1 MELDPTMIS
10 AILNIILFIALL
22 LLNKK
27 VRDITKYITLA
38 QNIILLMLRTLVA
51 LNNLLSTIREAVVD
65 GKIDQDEAEKIVK
78 MIEEIIIEWVNMSPT
93 TQREP
98 QIKPQ
103 VAPPDLIS

>member
-10 AILNIILFIALL
+10 AMLNIILFIALL

-103 VAPPDLIS
+103 VTPPDLTV

>member
-10 AILNIILFIALL
+10 AILNIILFIVLL

-27 VRDITKYITLA
+27 VRDITKYIILA

-51 LNNLLSTIREAVVD
+51 LNNLLNTIREAVAD

-78 MIEEIIIEWVNMSPT
+78 MIEAIIVEWVNMSPT

-103 VAPPDLIS
+103 VTPPDLTV